1 MCFFCCSRTV
11 LGNKKHS
18 MNFHKH
24 INIYIYKHYI
34 IYTLYI
40 LYYLLIHVLLSETNK
55 KNCMSVLP
63 FFWVPSFFVAQ
74 KKHRSLHRR
83 PTASLVLL
91 FQRKLLTSKQNG
103 AKTPGKV
110 VANHHGPPPSCN
122 FSIFV
127 FSHVH
132 PFQVSSIP
140 TCPNPPKQQKSI
152 LNQVAQ
158 QNPPS
163 DCVSNPFFCEP
174 PVFCFFGR
182 WNRLWLCLWRWRF
195 RCNHLCLCLQSW
207 SKNSWFNLSKMRLV
221 S

>member
-1 MCFFCCSRTV
+1 
-11 LGNKKHS
+11 
-18 MNFHKH
+18 
-24 INIYIYKHYI
+24 
-34 IYTLYI
+34 
-40 LYYLLIHVLLSETNK
+40 
-55 KNCMSVLP
+55 MSVLP

-83 PTASLVLL
+83 PTTSLVLL
-91 FQRKLLTSKQNG
+91 FRRKLLTSKKNG

-174 PVFCFFGR
+174 PSFASLGVGTAFGFAFGGGDSDATTSACACKAGQKTAGST
-182 WNRLWLCLWRWRF
+182 CLKWD
-195 RCNHLCLCLQSW
+195 
-207 SKNSWFNLSKMRLV
+207 
-221 S
+221 